1 MFNHLLFFLQD
12 QDDFLIQPNPGQ
24 DPCETEDPQSAINAE
39 NSKDVL
45 EQTGSTDPEKSTNIN
60 DAVIIDTAWYFLC
73 ICIKYVLRAN
83 EQNKCFLKDWIHA
96 RVGLLMSAQNALLLS
111 TIEYKTTP
119 K

>member
-60 DAVIIDTAWYFLC
+60 DAVIIDTA
-73 ICIKYVLRAN
+73 
-83 EQNKCFLKDWIHA
+83 
-96 RVGLLMSAQNALLLS
+96 
-111 TIEYKTTP
+111 
-119 K
+119 